1 MNNDTR
7 DARHRGPPEALMSLR
22 GGSKRYDEAGP
33 PAVYAVSLEAAMRK
47 RTESGMNLESGGRRA
62 AVPSNVAKKRG
73 CVRRGRQIGSAARLA
88 VAACV
93 LATECSVAGE
103 SSGAAASRAT
113 ARAPFVYAADRR
125 TAEISQFGSSLSG
138 SGALQALTPKTV
150 GSGRTPTAI
159 AVSPQATNLYVVD
172 EGNPGAPVN
181 EVSQYSISPA
191 TGKLTLKT
199 RATTGNAAIW
209 ITIAP
214 GGTSAYI
221 ADFYRDAIS
230 QYTIPASGK
239 LTPMSPATVKTPG
252 SPGSIAVAPDGK
264 YAYVADFTART
275 AKNVL
280 QYRINP
286 TTGALNS
293 RPVATVRGGRDA
305 QSITIAPDGKSAYVT
320 VPPTGVWQ
328 YRISPATGRLS
339 LLSPATVPIGGGTHD
354 LAIAPNGKNAYV
366 VGVIS
371 HTVSQYRINAAT
383 GALSRRPASTA
394 RTVLDPELVALAP
407 DGKNA
412 YVTGDVADHLSQY
425 AISHATGKITPLSP
439 ATVKTPPGG
448 SLGLAVAQPRR

>member
-1 MNNDTR
+1 
-7 DARHRGPPEALMSLR
+7 MSLR
-22 GGSKRYDEAGP
+22 GGWKRYGEAGP

-73 CVRRGRQIGSAARLA
+73 CVRRGRRIGPATRLA
-88 VAACV
+88 VAGCV
-93 LATECSVAGE
+93 LAGGCSVAGE

-138 SGALQALTPKTV
+138 SGALRTLAPSTV
-150 GSGRTPTAI
+150 ASGHTPTAI
-159 AVSPQATNLYVVD
+159 AVSPQGTNLYVLD
-172 EGNPGAPVN
+172 EGNSRAIN
-181 EVSQYSISPA
+181 EVSQYTISPA
-191 TGKLTLKT
+191 TGKLTFKS
-199 RATTGNAAIW
+199 RAATGNAAIW

-221 ADFYRDAIS
+221 ADFSGDAIS
-230 QYTIPASGK
+230 QYTISPASGK

-275 AKNVL
+275 ANNVL

-286 TTGALNS
+286 TTGALS
-293 RPVATVRGGRDA
+293 PRPVATVRGGRDA

-320 VPPTGVWQ
+320 DPLDGTVWQ
-328 YRISPATGRLS
+328 YRISATGRLS
-339 LLSPATVPIGGGTHD
+339 LLSPATVPTGGGTHD

-366 VGVIS
+366 VTVLN

-383 GALSRRPASTA
+383 GALSRRPALTA

-412 YVTGDVADHLSQY
+412 YVTGDEADHLSQY
-425 AISHATGKITPLSP
+425 AISPATGKITHLSP

-448 SLGLAVAQPRR
+448 SLGLAIAQPRK